1 MSRKIVSNVRAHNDK
16 MFKLS
21 EKNRETPAFNVRQF
35 TNPFMLAS
43 TQSLLTQLVAKSGGG
58 AAVPTTS
65 ASMGTVA
72 EPFVESS
79 TTKAEAAPLA
89 GESTAA
95 QTAADVFEA
104 SEEGARRADEARHAA
119 HQAYKEN
126 KKDYAKELAAESA
139 TLPNGWSLENTPGQY
154 ATKLVENTAA
164 YKKSQVD
171 GVIDLMEDMR
181 KPRKYTGKTRATQFP
196 AKYKMLG
203 DTLKLAEAHLKVMKQ
218 HNKDQVAAYK
228 KTYSSDKAKR
238 AESARLHKIY
248 QDAHRMSR
256 GDYAASYKA
265 QQAAHLAAV
274 TAAAKKTVAKRQASG
289 AIAAALKSTAAAK
302 TTTAPAK
309 TTTAPTKTTA
319 APTKTT
325 AAAAKIAA
333 KSQADDAIAAA
344 LKSTAALTSSA
355 DAKAA
360 AATAKAIPDS
370 ADIPVNGNHP
380 KDSKEFASAVN
391 AYKNRMSVLA
401 KSLKPSTAKE
411 SKEQLKREEAELFA
425 IREGL
430 AKAQDKNNAH
440 INTLQADEAGAFTG
454 PQLTSFKALDAE
466 GKKQV
471 GLAVNKYTETRGELI
486 RYDAANEANKLIP
499 PVNFS
504 DKTHTQRRA
513 ELKKV
518 AATHL
523 KYLTWATEHQRLYG
537 ELVKTRNAARA
548 SLKKQVDAAP
558 EASAAERGVSAS
570 AASQEQAAAVSTGG
584 NN

>member
-43 TQSLLTQLVAKSGGG
+43 TQSLLTQLVAKSGGVT
-58 AAVPTTS
+58 AVPTTS
-65 ASMGTVA
+65 ASLGTVA
-72 EPFVESS
+72 EPFVESA

-95 QTAADVFEA
+95 ETAADVFEA
-104 SEEGARRADEARHAA
+104 SQEGARRAEEARHAA
-119 HQAYKEN
+119 HQAYKQN
-126 KKDYAKELAAESA
+126 KKEYAKELAAESA
-139 TLPNGWSLENTPGQY
+139 TLPNGWSLENTPAQY
-154 ATKLVENTAA
+154 AAKLAENTDA

-171 GVIDLMEDMR
+171 GVIDLMEEME
-181 KPRKYTGKTRATQFP
+181 KPRKYTGRTRATQFP

-238 AESARLHKIY
+238 AEGARLHKVY

-256 GDYAASYKA
+256 DNYAASYKA

-274 TAAAKKTVAKRQASG
+274 TAAAKKTVAKRQASDT
-289 AIAAALKSTAAAK
+289 IAAALKSTAPAK

-309 TTTAPTKTTA
+309 TTTAPTSSSISRLKAATA
-319 APTKTT
+319 KLKAGTK
-325 AAAAKIAA
+325 AAKAA
-333 KSQADDAIAAA
+333 TSASKTSR
-344 LKSTAALTSSA
+344 SSA

-380 KDSKEFASAVN
+380 NDSKEFASAVN
-391 AYKNRMSVLA
+391 AYKNRMSALA

-411 SKEQLKREEAELFA
+411 SKEQLKREEAELFK

-430 AKAQDKNNAH
+430 AALQDKNQDH
-440 INTLQADEAGAFTG
+440 INTLAAAEAGAFTG
-454 PQLTSFKALDAE
+454 PMLAKYNALDAE

-471 GLAVNKYTETRGELI
+471 GLAVNKYTEARGELI

-504 DKTHTQRRA
+504 SKTHTQRRA
-513 ELKKV
+513 ELKRV
-518 AATHL
+518 AEPHL
-523 KYLTWATEHQRLYG
+523 KYIKWAAEHQRLYG
-537 ELVKTRNAARA
+537 ELVKARNAARA
-548 SLKKQVDAAP
+548 SLKKQGGAAP
-558 EASAAERGVSAS
+558 EASAAERGVTAS
-570 AASQEQAAAVSTGG
+570 AASQEQAAAVSAGG
-584 NN
+584 T